1 MTDPERVV
9 ELAAVWTA
17 LTAGVVAALA
27 AVAQTGPIATVGG
40 THAALHASGPAV
52 GATNLLAWGFLLVVP
67 VVVLGAPLAV
77 GWYRVATG
85 AYDLATG
92 VAGTVAAF
100 AVFPGVPVAWT
111 THGPVAGLALGT
123 VAVVAFLVG
132 VDRLDRDESRS
143 DRPSLAPQF
152 AHVGLFVLLV
162 AGIVAGSAVGVG
174 GQSLAVVDRHVPP
187 DAAFEA
193 SYEATDDGRGLV
205 TIRHAGGDAVDAS
218 DLSLYGEGFADVS
231 GADQTGPG
239 NWQGPT
245 SGVGPGDSVTV
256 GVERDCR
263 IRVVHTGNA
272 GSTTLAVVE
281 CSELR

>member
-9 ELAAVWTA
+9 ELAAVWTT
-17 LTAGVVAALA
+17 LTAGAVAALA
-27 AVAQTGPIATVGG
+27 AVAQTGPVGSLGG

-52 GATNLLAWGFLLVVP
+52 EIANLLAWGFLLVAP
-67 VVVLGAPLAV
+67 VVVLGTPLV
-77 GWYRVATG
+77 VSWYRVATG
-85 AYDLATG
+85 TYDLATG
-92 VAGTVAAF
+92 VAGTVAAL
-100 AVFPGVPVAWT
+100 AVFPGVPLAW
-111 THGPVAGLALGT
+111 GAYGLVAGGTLGG
-123 VAVVAFLVG
+123 VAVVAFLVA
-132 VDRLDRDESRS
+132 VDRLDRDPSR
-143 DRPSLAPQF
+143 RGAASLSVQF
-152 AHVGLFVLLV
+152 AHVALFVLLV

-187 DAAFEA
+187 NAAFEA
-193 SYEATDDGRGLV
+193 SYEATDDGQGLV

-256 GVERDCR
+256 GVEGDCR
-263 IRVVHTGNA
+263 LRVVHTGNA

-281 CSELR
+281 CDEIR